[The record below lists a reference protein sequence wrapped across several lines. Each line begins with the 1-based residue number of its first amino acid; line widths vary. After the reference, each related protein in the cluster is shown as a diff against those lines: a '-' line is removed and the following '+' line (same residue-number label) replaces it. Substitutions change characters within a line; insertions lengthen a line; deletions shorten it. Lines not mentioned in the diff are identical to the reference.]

1 MAEEPQAPIQGQ
13 PTEPEAKAEG
23 AQSQV
28 PEKFKGKSA
37 EEIATAYEELSKT
50 IGRQGEELGLTK
62 KELKERDEQINKL
75 NYLVQVIESDETL
88 FAAVTSKIKGKPQET
103 PPAEDEVK
111 QTITSNVIKEF
122 ERKYGL
128 DKLDQDKA
136 QAIRTAIGQKVE
148 RLTGKSIQDVPLS
161 QLAETL
167 ESGYTLATQNDR
179 EEQARL
185 KGIAEARENQEAEFG
200 SIPSTGVQG
209 QQKTITPEEHRAAQR
224 FGMTD
229 EEYLKYKDK

>member
-88 FAAVTSKIKGKPQET
+88 
-103 PPAEDEVK
+103 
-111 QTITSNVIKEF
+111 
-122 ERKYGL
+122 
-128 DKLDQDKA
+128 
-136 QAIRTAIGQKVE
+136 
-148 RLTGKSIQDVPLS
+148 
-161 QLAETL
+161 
-167 ESGYTLATQNDR
+167 
-179 EEQARL
+179 
-185 KGIAEARENQEAEFG
+185 
-200 SIPSTGVQG
+200 
-209 QQKTITPEEHRAAQR
+209 
-224 FGMTD
+224 
-229 EEYLKYKDK
+229 